1 MDDLREK
8 HIGKHLL
15 VGLTYLNE
23 DGSIRERIQLHGI
36 INGISESTIG
46 FECADNGEDF
56 FVPFDEENLERG
68 QPEAVYELRSTGEA
82 VEDVDYIS
90 NWTIHPPKEDEDL

>member
-8 HIGKHLL
+8 YVGKHLL

-23 DGSIRERIQLHGI
+23 DESIGERIQLDGI
-36 INGISESTIG
+36 INGISESTIQ
-46 FECADNGEDF
+46 FERADNGEDF

-68 QPEAVYELRSTGEA
+68 EPDAVYKLKSTGEA
-82 VEDVDYIS
+82 VENVDYIS
-90 NWTIHPPKEDEDL
+90 NWIIHPPKEDEDL

>member
-8 HIGKHLL
+8 YVGKHLL

-23 DGSIRERIQLHGI
+23 DESIGERIQLDGI
-36 INGISESTIG
+36 INGISESTIQ
-46 FECADNGEDF
+46 FERADNAEDF

-68 QPEAVYELRSTGEA
+68 EPDAVYKLKSTGES

-90 NWTIHPPKEDEDL
+90 NWIIHPPKEDEDL